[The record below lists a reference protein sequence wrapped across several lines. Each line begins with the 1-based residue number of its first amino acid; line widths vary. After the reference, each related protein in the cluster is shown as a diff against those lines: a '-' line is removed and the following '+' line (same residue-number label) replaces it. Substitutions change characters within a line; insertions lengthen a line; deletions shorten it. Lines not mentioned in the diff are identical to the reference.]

1 MITGLGRLAVLL
13 TRDAPPPRRKFAE
26 KQPGPAPGK
35 RARVLLIDDDPLF
48 GRIMQKHAARNGI
61 DLTWMQDARQLPAD
75 GPWHWDLCIMDYD
88 LGAVTG
94 PELVSWLGNRPG
106 ACPFLLISHTE
117 RTDHRFW
124 PRSIGGFEGKAAGP
138 AGIYSRAFA
147 LVSNGHTPGAGR
159 S

>member
-1 MITGLGRLAVLL
+1 MIHGLGRLAVLL
-13 TRDAPPPRRKFAE
+13 TQDAPPPRRKSAAGR
-26 KQPGPAPGK
+26 PGSTPGR

-61 DLTWMQDARQLPAD
+61 DLTWMQEAGQLPAD

-94 PELVSWLGNRPG
+94 PELVSWLGTRPG
-106 ACPFLLISHTE
+106 RCPFLLISHTE

-124 PRSIGGFEGKAAGP
+124 PRSIGGFEGKAVGP

-147 LVSNGHTPGAGR
+147 LVSNVSSPEARR